1 MFLLQMQTHS
11 SVSKHLSRSTQL
23 LSPNSF
29 KRAFR
34 VPRATL
40 QCHDMLKA
48 IIEFKTFA
56 YDFKPLFLS
65 LNSVCNLCKDTDE
78 SSIQYS
84 CQGLLSVLSNHKQE
98 MLSQLFRNL
107 KCCVWWNV
115 FFYVLFSVKNV
126 IEMCFVKCVYWNVF
140 TEMSLCFGPQGH
152 CWLQHHKLPC
162 FLFLIGEE
170 WSYFQT
176 TITFCELS
184 EQMRNYS
191 AVTHVICY
199 LYLPGG
205 GR

>member
-23 LSPNSF
+23 LSPDSF

-48 IIEFKTFA
+48 IIEFKTFP

-107 KCCVWWNV
+107 KCCVWWNG
-115 FFYVLFSVKNV
+115 
-126 IEMCFVKCVYWNVF
+126 F
-140 TEMSLCFGPQGH
+140 TEMCLLKCHCVLVPRATVDYSITNYLVFCF
-152 CWLQHHKLPC
+152 
-162 FLFLIGEE
+162 
-170 WSYFQT
+170 
-176 TITFCELS
+176 
-184 EQMRNYS
+184 
-191 AVTHVICY
+191 
-199 LYLPGG
+199 
-205 GR
+205 